1 MVERIVFDAV
11 LFCCGDI
18 FRKGV
23 ELAFQRSAVPGED
36 IEQRRQGGITE
47 FSAYRFRRS
56 RIVHIEPNPDTA
68 TEKSRYSPFLIAPD
82 LRLADRRALPPPH
95 EQVRTQRHD
104 AITDD
109 RDSDLSRT
117 GRLFARRLRNNNDL

>member
-1 MVERIVFDAV
+1 M
-11 LFCCGDI
+11 L
-18 FRKGV
+18 
-23 ELAFQRSAVPGED
+23 GED

-82 LRLADRRALPPPH
+82 LRLADRRGAAASSRAGPH
-95 EQVRTQRHD
+95 ATPHLHPKAVLWH
-104 AITDD
+104 
-109 RDSDLSRT
+109 
-117 GRLFARRLRNNNDL
+117 